1 MLLYLLREVRRE
13 KGEYKYRLLLGVRI
27 EGGEGRVQ
35 IRRPR
40 THSPKFPTVPA
51 LCARL
56 HRRIIG
62 AVEERERER
71 ETDVK

>member
-1 MLLYLLREVRRE
+1 MRRE

-62 AVEERERER
+62 AVEEKEREREYERERER
-71 ETDVK
+71 DTDVK